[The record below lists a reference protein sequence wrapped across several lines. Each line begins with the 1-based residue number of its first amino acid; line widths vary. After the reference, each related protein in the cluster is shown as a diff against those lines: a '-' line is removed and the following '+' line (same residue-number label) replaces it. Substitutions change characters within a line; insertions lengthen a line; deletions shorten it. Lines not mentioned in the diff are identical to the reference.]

1 MTTGVRPPQI
11 TVCPYLPLSIPV
23 MWKLALNE
31 ETLFRG
37 IDTSTAFGKFYSIH
51 LTIKQLAFHSEFAC
65 KVLELPELAN
75 KSTNSDESQSN
86 NLDLVRNL
94 CSIKDDLGNRAV
106 TLGLLRNVPNITYD
120 NFLEELSPSADDT
133 IMYCSN
139 GGRKCNSYTKLNK
152 SGHLLTCFTFD
163 TQDMGISNGVVD
175 DGISQG
181 ISMVLMSGTHLSSF
195 YADLLDDIP
204 GKYNSFLRG

>member
-1 MTTGVRPPQI
+1 M
-11 TVCPYLPLSIPV
+11 CPYLPLSIPM

-51 LTIKQLAFHSEFAC
+51 LTMKQLAFHSEFAC
-65 KVLELPELAN
+65 KVLGLPVLAN
-75 KSTNSDESQSN
+75 KSSNLEESQSN

-94 CSIKDDLGNRAV
+94 CTIKDDLGSRTV

-120 NFLEELSPSADDT
+120 EFLEELGPSADDT
-133 IMYCSN
+133 ILYCTN
-139 GGRKCNSYTKLNK
+139 GGRKCNNFTKMHI
-152 SGHLLTCFTFD
+152 SGHFPTCFTYD
-163 TQDMGISNGVVD
+163 TQDMGTSNGVVD

-181 ISMVLMSGTHLSSF
+181 ISMVLMSGAHLSSF